1 MVSRFLLLMALSV
14 CVSGTLVVKVAHSS
28 YQAEVDQDLTLEW
41 TFTPRPDSSLQTL
54 NIFCSMF
61 NPQKD
66 LVLLNLHKGVEVPQK
81 EGDFVGRVQ
90 CDKEVLKEGQ
100 IRLHLSSLKTEDSGW
115 YQCDVLTEYGKSL
128 DRCSLNVTGTLVVK
142 VTNSSYQAKVD
153 QNLTLEWTFTPK
165 PDSSLQTLNIF
176 CDMFNNKKDPVL
188 FHLHKGVEV
197 PQKEGDFVGRVQ
209 CDKEVLKE
217 GQIRLHVSSLR
228 TEDSGWYQ
236 CEVLTESGISLD
248 RCFLN
253 VTAAKNQSRSE
264 GEAESLNTEMWG
276 LKDIAIVIT
285 VGTIVGAALVCIP
298 YCCITRSPSVCD
310 RREKKRRKSNG
321 IEVITKT
328 RLYHD

>member
-128 DRCSLNVTGTLVVK
+128 DRCSLNVT
-142 VTNSSYQAKVD
+142 
-153 QNLTLEWTFTPK
+153 
-165 PDSSLQTLNIF
+165 
-176 CDMFNNKKDPVL
+176 
-188 FHLHKGVEV
+188 
-197 PQKEGDFVGRVQ
+197 
-209 CDKEVLKE
+209 
-217 GQIRLHVSSLR
+217 
-228 TEDSGWYQ
+228 
-236 CEVLTESGISLD
+236 
-248 RCFLN
+248 
-253 VTAAKNQSRSE
+253 AKNQSRSE
-264 GEAESLNTEMWG
+264 CEAEGPNTVVLG
-276 LKDIAIVIT
+276 RIDIVIVT
-285 VGTIVGAALVCIP
+285 LGTIAGAALIFFL
-298 YCCITRSPSVCD
+298 YRCITRSRPVSSCRDKIWRNRRRSSNETEVVTKCELIVVNQQHQSCHVISVLESEC
-310 RREKKRRKSNG
+310 ECEE
-321 IEVITKT
+321 I
-328 RLYHD
+328 